1 MDATEDQ
8 REEGPE
14 EDTTLAN
21 TEVVTKYQEAA
32 KIVNTTLAEII
43 ALCVP
48 GASVLAIC
56 QHGDQS
62 INAKCD
68 SIFRNKKAGKTIE
81 KGISFPT
88 CVSVNE
94 CVCHFSPLPGEDA
107 APLAAGDVVK
117 IDLGCHVDGYIAV
130 AAHTLIVAP
139 ESVISGP
146 LADVINAAY
155 TAAEVAARLI
165 RVGNTNKQVTDAMK
179 LVAEAYGV
187 QPIIG
192 TMMHQMKRFV
202 IDGSK
207 MILLAED
214 EVQKIEECTF
224 EPYEVYAVD
233 VAMSTG
239 DGKPREGDARTTVY
253 KRRVDKTY
261 NLRIKGSRQFIN
273 EVNRRFPIFPFTLR
287 ASEDERTAKLGVKEC
302 VSHELVAPYQVLYE
316 RPGSFICHVKFTILL
331 MPGGNTKITG
341 IELPT
346 GQFVSE
352 GKTLHA
358 DTQAVL
364 ATEMK
369 KKKKRSNKKKSAAEE
384 DGEDA

>member
-1 MDATEDQ
+1 M
-8 REEGPE
+8 
-14 EDTTLAN
+14 
-21 TEVVTKYQEAA
+21 
-32 KIVNTTLAEII
+32 
-43 ALCVP
+43 
-48 GASVLAIC
+48 
-56 QHGDQS
+56 
-62 INAKCD
+62 
-68 SIFRNKKAGKTIE
+68 
-81 KGISFPT
+81 
-88 CVSVNE
+88 
-94 CVCHFSPLPGEDA
+94 
-107 APLAAGDVVK
+107 
-117 IDLGCHVDGYIAV
+117 
-130 AAHTLIVAP
+130 
-139 ESVISGP
+139 
-146 LADVINAAY
+146 
-155 TAAEVAARLI
+155 
-165 RVGNTNKQVTDAMK
+165 
-179 LVAEAYGV
+179 
-187 QPIIG
+187 
-192 TMMHQMKRFV
+192 
-202 IDGSK
+202 
-207 MILLAED
+207 
-214 EVQKIEECTF
+214 
-224 EPYEVYAVD
+224 YAVD

-369 KKKKRSNKKKSAAEE
+369 KKKKRSNKKKSATEE